1 MRFFVDQL
9 SDNLR
14 AIVPRLFW
22 IFLIFFRF
30 GKFVNIHQPGC
41 TCTGSSISIIDFG
54 MARPVLMNDQ
64 SSKIKCRGKL

>member
-1 MRFFVDQL
+1 MRFFVELL

-30 GKFVNIHQPGC
+30 GKFVNIHQPRC

-54 MARPVLMNDQ
+54 MARAVLMNDQ
-64 SSKIKCRGKL
+64 S